1 MNGTINRRDFV
12 RLLAAGSAG
21 LVFGAQF
28 DLLARPAA
36 AATQAPVYRTSY
48 VPAADF
54 TPNLFL
60 TITPENK
67 VVITVQRSEMGQG
80 VRTALAMCL
89 ADELDADWASV
100 EVEQAPGSARYG
112 DQTTGGSVSISGN
125 ADLFRAMG
133 ASARSVLLH
142 AAAAKW
148 DVDPAAC
155 TTANGAVVHPDGKQR
170 IAYGDLVT
178 AAGALKPADLPRP
191 ELKTPEQ
198 YRLIGTRMGNWDAP
212 QIVTGAAVYGL
223 DTRLPGMAYAV
234 IARPPVVGA
243 ALTSYDD
250 KQARA
255 VAGVR
260 EVVATDSGVAVV
272 ADNSWAAIQ
281 GRKALQI
288 VWDEGAN
295 AGWSTASI
303 HDDLLDGAPQMG
315 SAKPGVVEGAYDLPY
330 EAHVPMEPMNCTA
343 DVKEDGCDIWAP
355 TQDPQNVQMQVMLAV
370 GLPRDSVRV
379 HVPLIGG
386 GFGRRLE
393 ADFAVE
399 AALLSQAIGAPVQ
412 VLWTRDD
419 DIRHDFYHPM
429 SYHYVSLKRGEPFK
443 KMFSRTRSA
452 TAYLPTGAWRS
463 VDNFPAA
470 YARECFVDEYAAAT
484 GVDPYDLRL
493 QLVDEKVYAADARAV
508 LELAA
513 EKSDWGKPLPEGW
526 GRGMAFHSTFG
537 VTHVAHVA
545 EVEVDKQGHVRV
557 HRVVSAVDCGQ
568 VINPSGVE
576 AQMEGG
582 IAFGLTAALKDKI
595 TVKNGRVEQGNFDD
609 FGVLRLNEMPAVEVY
624 IVPSDRRPTGIGEMG
639 VPPIVPAVLNAI
651 YAAAGVRVRE
661 IPVKQVKGK

>member
-12 RLLAAGSAG
+12 RLLVAGSAG
-21 LVFGAQF
+21 LVFGAQL
-28 DLLARPAA
+28 DLLPKPAA
-36 AATQAPVYRTSY
+36 AATHAALYGPTPA
-48 VPAADF
+48 PAADF

-60 TITPENK
+60 TITPEDE
-67 VVITVQRSEMGQG
+67 VIVTVQRSEMGQG

-89 ADELDADWASV
+89 ADELDADWPRV
-100 EVEQAPGSARYG
+100 RIEQAPGSAKYG
-112 DQTTGGSVSISGN
+112 DQTTGGSVSISSN

-133 ASARSVLLH
+133 ASARNVLIH
-142 AAAAKW
+142 AAAAQW
-148 DVDPAAC
+148 DVDPVDC
-155 TTANGAVVHPDGKQR
+155 TTDNGAVVHPDGKQR
-170 IAYGDLVT
+170 SVYGDLVT
-178 AAGALKPADLPRP
+178 AAAALKPADLPRP
-191 ELKTPEQ
+191 ELKSPEQ

-223 DTRLPGMAYAV
+223 DTRLPGMAYAT

-250 KQARA
+250 KKARA
-255 VAGVR
+255 VEGVR
-260 EVVATDSGVAVV
+260 DVVAIASGIAVV
-272 ADNSWAAIQ
+272 ADNSWAAMQ

-288 VWDEGAN
+288 KWDEGPN
-295 AGWSTASI
+295 AAWTTASI

-343 DVKEDGCDIWAP
+343 DVKQDGCDIWAP
-355 TQDPQNVQMQVMLAV
+355 TQDPQNVQMQVMLAT
-370 GLPRDSVRV
+370 GLPRDAVRV

-386 GFGRRLE
+386 AFGRRLE
-393 ADFAVE
+393 ADYAVE
-399 AALLSQAIGAPVQ
+399 AALLSQAIKAPVQ
-412 VLWTRDD
+412 VVWTRDD

-429 SYHYVSLKRGEPFK
+429 SYHYVSLKTGEPFK
-443 KMFSRTRSA
+443 KMFSRSRSA
-452 TAYLPTGAWRS
+452 TTYLPTGAWRS

-484 GVDPYDLRL
+484 GIDPYALRL

-513 EKSDWGKPLPEGW
+513 QKSGWGKPLPDGW

-545 EVEVDKQGHVRV
+545 EVEVDKQGQVRV
-557 HRVVSAVDCGQ
+557 HRVVSAVDCGE
-568 VINPSGVE
+568 VINPGGVE
-576 AQMEGG
+576 AQIEGG

-595 TVKNGRVEQGNFDD
+595 TIKDGRVEQGNFDD
-609 FGVLRLNEMPAVEVY
+609 FGILRLDEMPAVEVY

-651 YAAAGVRVRE
+651 YAATGLRVRE
-661 IPVKQVKGK
+661 IPVKQVKV

>member
-21 LVFGAQF
+21 LVFGAQLDF
-28 DLLARPAA
+28 LPRTAAASHAPLSPAA
-36 AATQAPVYRTSY
+36 PAA
-48 VPAADF
+48 AADF

-60 TITPENK
+60 TITPENE
-67 VVITVQRSEMGQG
+67 VVVTVHRSEMGQG

-89 ADELDADWASV
+89 ADELDADWAQLRI
-100 EVEQAPGSARYG
+100 EQAPGSAKYG

-133 ASARSVLLH
+133 ASARSMLVH
-142 AAAAKW
+142 AAAAQW
-148 DVDPAAC
+148 GIDPAAC
-155 TTANGAVVHPDGKQR
+155 TTGSGAVVHPDGKQR
-170 IAYGDLVT
+170 LVYGDLVT
-178 AAGALKPADLPRP
+178 AAAALKPADLPRP

-198 YRLIGTRMGNWDAP
+198 YRLIGTRMGHWDAP

-223 DTRLPGMAYAV
+223 DTRLPGMAYAT

-243 ALTSYDD
+243 SLLAYDD
-250 KQARA
+250 KKARA
-255 VAGVR
+255 VADVR
-260 EVVATDSGVAVV
+260 DVVAIDSGVAVV
-272 ADNSWAAIQ
+272 AANSWAAIQ

-288 VWDEGAN
+288 TWDEGPN
-295 AGWSTASI
+295 AAWTTASI
-303 HDDLLDGAPQMG
+303 HAELLDGVPQMG
-315 SAKPGVVEGAYDLPY
+315 SAKPGMVEGSYDLPY

-343 DVKEDGCDIWAP
+343 DVKPDGCDVWAP
-355 TQDPQNVQMQVMLAV
+355 TQDPQNVQMQVMLAT

-393 ADFAVE
+393 ADYAVE

-429 SYHYVSLKRGEPFK
+429 SYHYVSLKPGASFK
-443 KMFSRTRSA
+443 KMFVRSSSA

-463 VDNFPAA
+463 VDNFPVA

-493 QLVDEKVYAADARAV
+493 QLVDEKVYAAEARAV

-513 EKSDWGKPLPEGW
+513 EKSGWGKPLPEGW
-526 GRGMAFHSTFG
+526 GRGLAFHSTFG

-545 EVEVDKQGHVRV
+545 EVEVDQQGQVRV
-557 HRVVSAVDCGQ
+557 HRVVSAVDCGR
-568 VINPSGVE
+568 VINPGGVE

-582 IAFGLTAALKDKI
+582 IAFGLSAALKDKI
-595 TVKNGRVEQGNFDD
+595 TVKAGRVEQANFDD
-609 FGVLRLNEMPAVEVY
+609 FGILRLDEMPSVEVY

-651 YAAAGVRVRE
+651 YAATAVRVRE
-661 IPVKQVKGK
+661 IPVQPIKVK